1 MLVRHDFLAEIF
13 SRKSG
18 LMYST
23 NYLAKTYLNFY
34 LGLKHNS
41 NLLII
46 LLIMSKGFLW
56 ISKLCKYIF
65 KNINWSN
72 MLNISCN
79 NSNTYYK
86 TRLTSSNFVAKL
98 QKKSMYDVHCKYIR
112 GRGPIWLFDRHKKC
126 CQFVVF
132 TAVLFRCKKVP
143 RKP

>member
-41 NLLII
+41 NLLIM

-56 ISKLCKYIF
+56 ISKLCKYLKTSTDRIR
-65 KNINWSN
+65 
-72 MLNISCN
+72 MLHISCN
-79 NSNTYYK
+79 NSNITK
-86 TRLTSSNFVAKL
+86 QDKLCSKIAKEE
-98 QKKSMYDVHCKYIR
+98 YVR
-112 GRGPIWLFDRHKKC
+112 
-126 CQFVVF
+126 
-132 TAVLFRCKKVP
+132 T
-143 RKP
+143 